1 MNRTALVALSAL
13 LVVAAT
19 TVPVLALPTA
29 GAQSAGDTVPMLEID
44 GPAQSNH
51 VTPTFDLSAAV
62 ANQHDAATARLDD
75 YAFEERI
82 ARADGD
88 ARSEVLEQELA
99 RIERR
104 AGALVEEERSLRES
118 YENRRIDAAE
128 FLRRIARIHSRAGL
142 LRERIDVVRV
152 HAEDEE
158 NVARARDVQAT
169 LVGVQGPVRN
179 DASAAIHGSGPSALI
194 QVAVSSN
201 ATVLSTIRDGTHVR
215 EAYRTDRRTTDV
227 TGTIPAD
234 ELFAHVLP
242 DLVSNVYRLEPQSTN
257 IRGVGRG
264 LYLAVIEAPRTSTY
278 LTVTSY
284 IDGDTRQIFSE
295 VQERDLDRLPPR
307 TAVWNASNGTRLVV
321 NRSFSGGPLR
331 IATLDNETGQPI
343 RTTVVVDGERFRTGS
358 DGVLWTLTPR
368 TFSFPV
374 AAVQPGGNV
383 TLNVRSVPVESVG
396 NDS

>member
-13 LVVAAT
+13 LVVSAA

-44 GPAQSNH
+44 GPAQSGH
-51 VTPTFDLSAAV
+51 ASPTFDLSAAV
-62 ANQHDAATARLDD
+62 SNQHDAATARLED

-82 ARADGD
+82 ARADDD
-88 ARSEVLEQELA
+88 ARSDVLERELA

-104 AGALVEEERSLRES
+104 VEALVTAERSLRES
-118 YENRRIDAAE
+118 FEERQIDADE
-128 FLRRIARIHSRAGL
+128 YLRGIARIHARAVL
-142 LRERIDVVRV
+142 LQERIQVVSA
-152 HAEDEE
+152 HAEDGEIR
-158 NVARARDVQAT
+158 ARATDVEAT
-169 LVGVQGPVRN
+169 LVGVHGPVRS
-179 DASAAIHGSGPSALI
+179 DASAAILGSGPSARI

-201 ATVLSTIRDGTHVR
+201 ATVLSTIRDGAHVR
-215 EAYRTDRRTTDV
+215 EAYRADRRTTDV

-278 LTVTSY
+278 LTLTSY

-295 VQERDLDRLPPR
+295 VQQRDLDRLPPR
-307 TAVWNASNGTRLVV
+307 NAVWNASNGTRLVV

-343 RTTVVVDGERFRTGS
+343 RTTVVVDGERFHTGS

-368 TFSFPV
+368 AFRFPV
-374 AAVQPGGNV
+374 TAVRPGGNV
-383 TLNVRSVPVESVG
+383 TLDVRSVPVESVG